1 MFCTNC
7 GQACADNAAFCTNCG
22 KKLTVN
28 AVRPTSAQPAAPVP
42 PAAPQPPR
50 PVTQPVQPIAAG
62 GPIQALKRVATSPT
76 YLTAAISLSVAS
88 LFSFLQLIF
97 GGAATIDSLYDL
109 LYELDLEYL
118 LDDVY
123 YYAYNSASATTVIGA
138 FLAMIPTLLI
148 LAGVWMIFTAARDPY
163 NSGMSTSGLTLLK
176 VMQIIGL
183 VGMCVAALAMVVV
196 CVIIIG
202 VVSQYRDAGPI
213 VAVILF
219 VMILFAALMAL
230 MIVYEIKIIQ
240 SIDAAKM
247 TIDTGVV
254 SGKISGFVG
263 VMAIVFGGF
272 AALSGLGQ
280 LFTSVYAGLS
290 SLGGATASIAFGMVL
305 FAAKN
310 ELQNAGIA
318 VPATAGGH
326 YQPAAQSA
334 DTPYTYQYD
343 KEPLAPPAPAAPEVP
358 AWEIKSESKDPWD
371 IKDGE

>member
-42 PAAPQPPR
+42 PAVPQPPR
-50 PVTQPVQPIAAG
+50 PVTQPAQPIAAG

-240 SIDAAKM
+240 SIDAART
-247 TIDTGVV
+247 TIATGVV

-310 ELQNAGIA
+310 ELQNDLSHDLQKREG
-318 VPATAGGH
+318 V
-326 YQPAAQSA
+326 
-334 DTPYTYQYD
+334 
-343 KEPLAPPAPAAPEVP
+343 LN
-358 AWEIKSESKDPWD
+358 
-371 IKDGE
+371 

>member
-42 PAAPQPPR
+42 PAVPQPPR
-50 PVTQPVQPIAAG
+50 PVTQPAQPIAAG
-62 GPIQALKRVATSPT
+62 DPIQALKRVATSPT
-76 YLTAAISLSVAS
+76 YLTAAIALSAAA
-88 LFSFLQLIF
+88 LFAFLQ
-97 GGAATIDSLYDL
+97 TILNHTNALDALYDL

-118 LDDVY
+118 LSDVY
-123 YYAYNSASATTVIGA
+123 YYGYDAVSAGTVIVT
-138 FLAMIPTLLI
+138 LISMIPALLVI
-148 LAGVWMIFTAARDPY
+148 AGVWMIFTAARDPY

-240 SIDAAKM
+240 SIDAART
-247 TIDTGVV
+247 TIATGVV

-318 VPATAGGH
+318 V
-326 YQPAAQSA
+326 
-334 DTPYTYQYD
+334 TYQYD

-358 AWEIKSESKDPWD
+358 AWEIKSESEDPWD

>member
-76 YLTAAISLSVAS
+76 YLTAAIALSAAA
-88 LFSFLQLIF
+88 LFAFLQ
-97 GGAATIDSLYDL
+97 TILNHTNALDALYDL

-118 LDDVY
+118 LSDVY
-123 YYAYNSASATTVIGA
+123 YYGYDAVSAGTVIVT
-138 FLAMIPTLLI
+138 LISMIPALLVI
-148 LAGVWMIFTAARDPY
+148 AGVWMIFTAARDPY

-318 VPATAGGH
+318 VPATAGDH
-326 YQPAAQSA
+326 YQPAVQSA

>member
-42 PAAPQPPR
+42 PAVPQPPR
-50 PVTQPVQPIAAG
+50 PVTQPAQPIAAG
-62 GPIQALKRVATSPT
+62 DPIQALKRVATSPT
-76 YLTAAISLSVAS
+76 YLTAAIALSAAA
-88 LFSFLQLIF
+88 LFAFLQ
-97 GGAATIDSLYDL
+97 TILNHTNALDALYDL
-109 LYELDLEYL
+109 LYALDLEYL
-118 LDDVY
+118 LSDVY
-123 YYAYNSASATTVIGA
+123 YYGYDAVSAGTVIVT
-138 FLAMIPTLLI
+138 LISMIPALLVI
-148 LAGVWMIFTAARDPY
+148 AGVWMIFTAARDPY
-163 NSGMSTSGLTLLK
+163 SNCMSTSGLSLLK

-240 SIDAAKM
+240 SIDAART
-247 TIDTGVV
+247 TIATGVV

-318 VPATAGGH
+318 VPATAGDH
-326 YQPAAQSA
+326 YQPAVQSA

>member
-7 GQACADNAAFCTNCG
+7 GKACADNAAFCTNCG

-28 AVRPTSAQPAAPVP
+28 AVRPTPAQPAAPVS

-50 PVTQPVQPIAAG
+50 PAAQPAQPIPSD

-76 YLTAAISLSVAS
+76 YLTAAIALSVAS
-88 LFSFLQLIF
+88 LFSFLQFIF
-97 GGAATIDSLYDL
+97 GGVSTIDSLYDL
-109 LYELDLEYL
+109 LYDLDLEYL

-123 YYAYNSASATTVIGA
+123 YYGYGSVSSTTVIGA

-176 VMQIIGL
+176 VMQIISL
-183 VGMCVAALAMVVV
+183 VCGCIAAVTMTVV

-202 VVSQYRDAGPI
+202 MIGQYRDAGPI
-213 VAVILF
+213 VALILF
-219 VMILFAALMAL
+219 VLILLAALMAL
-230 MIVYEIKIIQ
+230 MIVYEIKAIQ
-240 SIDAAKM
+240 SIDAAKA
-247 TIDTGVV
+247 TIATGVV

-290 SLGGATASIAFGMVL
+290 SLGGATASIAFGMVV

-310 ELQNAGIA
+310 ELQNVGIA
-318 VPATAGGH
+318 VPAPAADL

-334 DTPYTYQYD
+334 DTHYTYQYD

-358 AWEIKSESKDPWD
+358 AWEIEPESKDPWD
-371 IKDGE
+371 IKSEE